1 MIARKSGCFVNIASV
16 ARLFPYNWAGS
27 YSVVKAGLIMLTR
40 LMALEWTPP
49 YGIRANAIAPGYI
62 RTLGTEGMY
71 AVITSA
77 CRDAASPAAAS
88 TERVSLGAPLVEM
101 GGIAKTFGAVE
112 ALRGAGLTLGVA
124 EVLGSTG

>member
-88 TERVSLGAPLVEM
+88 TERRGERDQRQ
-101 GGIAKTFGAVE
+101 
-112 ALRGAGLTLGVA
+112 RGARA
-124 EVLGSTG
+124 YPSRAPRSACGS